1 MPESKK
7 APAAPVSLNARA
19 EENLRFI
26 RSAMESASV
35 FTGLSGLGY
44 MLVGLTALVASWL
57 ASNQE
62 DAAGWF
68 LVWMAELLLAT
79 VLASSLS
86 WIKTR
91 RQGTP
96 LRQATTKKLLAA
108 FLPAMTVGGLLTLV
122 LYQQELTVLLPG
134 IWLSL
139 YGAAVITA
147 GAWSVRV
154 LPLMGLVF
162 MALGA
167 LALLTP
173 ISTDLLMAL
182 GFGGLHL
189 GFGWVIW
196 RYYGG

>member
-7 APAAPVSLNARA
+7 APAGPVSLNARA

-44 MLVGLTALVASWL
+44 MLVGLTALVATWL

-62 DAAGWF
+62 NASGWF
-68 LVWMAELLLAT
+68 LVWMVELLLAT
-79 VLASSLS
+79 VLAASLA

>member
-1 MPESKK
+1 MPESEKP
-7 APAAPVSLNARA
+7 PAGPVSLHKRA

-68 LVWMAELLLAT
+68 LLWMAELLLAT
-79 VLASSLS
+79 VLASSLT

-162 MALGA
+162 MAFGA